1 MSGSIR
7 GLREGLGR
15 FRRHE
20 GGVVAVEFVL
30 VAPIFFFLIF
40 AILETS
46 ILYIVATVMEGETAL
61 TARGIRTG
69 QLQQEGDPQTAFR
82 EALCSNLGNVLSCDD
97 VVIDVRTFDDFGE
110 MTFDDFV
117 DEDGGAS
124 GNLFDAGTADEI
136 VLVRIAYVYNVVTPY
151 LAAILP
157 PHGNDTVILFSGAA
171 FKNEPFQNAL

>member
-1 MSGSIR
+1 MSMSGSIR

-97 VVIDVRTFDDFGE
+97 VVIDVRTFDDFVR
-110 MTFDDFV
+110 DDRT
-117 DEDGGAS
+117 GA
-124 GNLFDAGTADEI
+124 GLW
-136 VLVRIAYVYNVVTPY
+136 L
-151 LAAILP
+151 
-157 PHGNDTVILFSGAA
+157 
-171 FKNEPFQNAL
+171 